1 LEAVTVTE
9 KSLVERVEAA
19 GSRGA
24 GSDASGYWKDL
35 EAVQAAGISTV
46 SELITALNDATQDS
60 EVRLSACTL
69 LAWLNE
75 RDATAALEQAFVEA
89 QDDGLIWEAAKALE
103 HLRAKR
109 AAPALIRMLKHG
121 NSTKQA
127 AAAWLLGL
135 LGLRETI
142 RPVWTAAMDPA
153 LNVLVRGHA
162 IEALGLLQAKE
173 AVQDL
178 TSLLADRSPDLRYWA
193 AYALGQIGDPS
204 SVPALQRMA
213 NVDDAVL
220 PGGFS
225 LRQEALDALDNI
237 RERKL

>member
-1 LEAVTVTE
+1 
-9 KSLVERVEAA
+9 
-19 GSRGA
+19 
-24 GSDASGYWKDL
+24 
-35 EAVQAAGISTV
+35 
-46 SELITALNDATQDS
+46 
-60 EVRLSACTL
+60 
-69 LAWLNE
+69 
-75 RDATAALEQAFVEA
+75 
-89 QDDGLIWEAAKALE
+89 
-103 HLRAKR
+103 
-109 AAPALIRMLKHG
+109 
-121 NSTKQA
+121 
-127 AAAWLLGL
+127 
-135 LGLRETI
+135 
-142 RPVWTAAMDPA
+142 MDPA